1 MSTEILEQPLELEMP
16 DTTDRHVDR
25 PRQGDK
31 AITEDLMAR
40 LRRHYIKPGKGLA
53 GGVFVPECGLNGGDG
68 PRRRCDALF
77 VGFTSTSGRLLVGH
91 EVKASRADWLHEL
104 DQLAKATVWADECH
118 EWWIVAA
125 PGVVHL
131 DELPPGWGLME
142 PGRSRTRMTIREAA
156 YRYPERTPSWLVTR
170 SILARLDTLQRGQI
184 IVEHQAAQQAAREET
199 ARAAE
204 QWKDKVMTVEQQQRL
219 RILERMEERLGVTIT
234 DFATNLD
241 NGRASVQD
249 LLAAAQLISDGDR
262 LTTWHNAGI
271 TQNVA
276 QLRET
281 VEMLER
287 VNANVQQLV
296 DGERR

>member
-1 MSTEILEQPLELEMP
+1 
-16 DTTDRHVDR
+16 
-25 PRQGDK
+25 
-31 AITEDLMAR
+31 
-40 LRRHYIKPGKGLA
+40 
-53 GGVFVPECGLNGGDG
+53 
-68 PRRRCDALF
+68 
-77 VGFTSTSGRLLVGH
+77 
-91 EVKASRADWLHEL
+91 
-104 DQLAKATVWADECH
+104 
-118 EWWIVAA
+118 
-125 PGVVHL
+125 
-131 DELPPGWGLME
+131 
-142 PGRSRTRMTIREAA
+142 
-156 YRYPERTPSWLVTR
+156 
-170 SILARLDTLQRGQI
+170 
-184 IVEHQAAQQAAREET
+184 
-199 ARAAE
+199 
-204 QWKDKVMTVEQQQRL
+204 MTVEQQQRL